1 MKYAAQLGRDEMRLS
16 FIALALAATLSIA
29 RPAED
34 ASFSRD
40 IATPTSKGLAHGTP
54 NVLFR
59 RDTSITDENDGAD
72 SRRLRHAIRK
82 VIHALKH
89 LLHSHHGG
97 HHGPGPVQP
106 APPPAPTPDAPD
118 TPTPDPAAP
127 DTPAPPAPAPDPAP
141 ANPTAPACAPAAA
154 A

>member
-59 RDTSITDENDGAD
+59 RDT
-72 SRRLRHAIRK
+72 
-82 VIHALKH
+82 
-89 LLHSHHGG
+89 
-97 HHGPGPVQP
+97 
-106 APPPAPTPDAPD
+106 
-118 TPTPDPAAP
+118 
-127 DTPAPPAPAPDPAP
+127 
-141 ANPTAPACAPAAA
+141 
-154 A
+154 